1 MAPFIRNISFHSIN
15 LVGLLKHDL
24 AKCSSVMQE
33 VVNLF
38 RQNIVKPIHPTIFM
52 RFSQIEEGF
61 RLMQMGKH
69 VGKIVFEV
77 GDNDLVPVRS
87 NICIYNP
94 AGSPKTDLSIGHPCT
109 CRTNSVRCGLYIP
122 P

>member
-1 MAPFIRNISFHSIN
+1 
-15 LVGLLKHDL
+15 
-24 AKCSSVMQE
+24 MQE

-52 RFSQIEEGF
+52 PFSQIEEGF

-77 GDNDLVPVRS
+77 GDDDLVSVGS
-87 NICIYNP
+87 SFCIYNP
-94 AGSPKTDLSIGHPCT
+94 GESPKTDPKKGNPCS
-109 CRTNSVRCGLYIP
+109 CQTNPVRCGLYIP

>member
-1 MAPFIRNISFHSIN
+1 MSPFIRNMSFHSVN

-24 AKCSSVMQE
+24 PKCSAVFQE

-38 RQNIVKPIHPTIFM
+38 RQGIAKPIHPTTFM
-52 RFSQIEEGF
+52 PFSQIEEGF

-77 GDNDLVPVRS
+77 GDNDLVPVCPLPFPLHCDSTNITRS
-87 NICIYNP
+87 FP
-94 AGSPKTDLSIGHPCT
+94 LASSQF
-109 CRTNSVRCGLYIP
+109 NSSLMSHIS
-122 P
+122 

>member
-24 AKCSSVMQE
+24 AKCSSIMQE

-38 RQNIVKPIHPTIFM
+38 SRNIAKPIHPTTIM
-52 RFSQIEEGF
+52 SFSQIEEGF
-61 RLMQMGKH
+61 RLMQTGKN

-77 GDNDLVPVRS
+77 GDSDLVPVRS
-87 NICIYNP
+87 NLLHIQ
-94 AGSPKTDLSIGHPCT
+94 SS
-109 CRTNSVRCGLYIP
+109 RIP
-122 P
+122 